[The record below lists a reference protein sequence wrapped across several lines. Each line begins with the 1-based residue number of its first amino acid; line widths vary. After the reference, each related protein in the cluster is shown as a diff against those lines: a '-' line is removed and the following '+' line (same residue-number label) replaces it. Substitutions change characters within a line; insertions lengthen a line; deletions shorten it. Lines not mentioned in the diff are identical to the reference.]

1 MFLDV
6 DSNSSFFFTHVNT
19 NFQAINAFGETDPM
33 DMSDGMQEAMH
44 RSHLEMR
51 YKWVHMCLLSVF
63 CFLYN
68 TNSVCACTSKPVT

>member
-51 YKWVHMCLLSVF
+51 YK
-63 CFLYN
+63 
-68 TNSVCACTSKPVT
+68 